1 MLKKIISIVPVA
13 MLSATLGA
21 NVQAATITV
30 QKGDTLWDLSHTHNT
45 SVENIKTLNHIT
57 TNLIHPGDV
66 LSIAQQYTV
75 KQGDTLWDIALNHQ
89 VTVSQIKEW
98 NQLHTD
104 LIHPGLN
111 LSIIDGTKTSTV
123 GTDTP
128 IKPEAHAAKETT
140 TSVTNNTTA
149 IESIPE
155 ETVSSTSKTA
165 LKDSAP
171 EATAPSTNNTASKEN
186 ASEATAPS
194 TSNTTSKEN
203 APEATAPSTNN
214 TASKENASE
223 ATAPSTSNTTSK
235 ENAPEA
241 TAPSTNN
248 TASKENA
255 PEATAPSTNN
265 TASKELIVEASAYT
279 ASCEGCSGVTATGI
293 NLKTNP
299 NAKVIS
305 VDPTVIPLG
314 SKVYVEGYGEAIAG
328 DTGGAIKGNRI
339 DVFFPSQQDAINFGV
354 KQLKITI
361 LD

>member
-13 MLSATLGA
+13 LLSATLGA
-21 NVQAATITV
+21 NAQAATINV
-30 QKGDTLWDLSHTHNT
+30 QKGDTLWDLSRAHHT

-66 LSIAQQYTV
+66 LTIAHQYTV

-89 VTVSQIKEW
+89 VSVSQIKEW

-104 LIHPGLN
+104 LIHPGLH
-111 LSIIDGTKTSTV
+111 LSIIDGTKMSKAV
-123 GTDTP
+123 TDKP
-128 IKPEAHAAKETT
+128 IKPAMDTT

-149 IESIPE
+149 MESKSE
-155 ETVSSTSKTA
+155 ATVSSTS
-165 LKDSAP
+165 
-171 EATAPSTNNTASKEN
+171 NTASKE
-186 ASEATAPS
+186 S
-194 TSNTTSKEN
+194 
-203 APEATAPSTNN
+203 
-214 TASKENASE
+214 
-223 ATAPSTSNTTSK
+223 
-235 ENAPEA
+235 APEA

-255 PEATAPSTNN
+255 PEAIAPSTNN
-265 TASKELIVEASAYT
+265 TTSKELIVEASAYT
-279 ASCEGCSGVTATGI
+279 ASCEGCSGITATGI

-299 NAKVIS
+299 NAKIIS
-305 VDPTVIPLG
+305 VDPAVIPLG

-328 DTGGAIKGNRI
+328 DTGGAIKGKRI

-354 KQLKITI
+354 KQLKVTI

>member
-13 MLSATLGA
+13 ILSATLGA
-21 NVQAATITV
+21 NAQAATITV
-30 QKGDTLWDLSHTHNT
+30 QKGDTLWDLSRAHNT

-57 TNLIHPGDV
+57 TNIIHPDDV
-66 LSIAQQYTV
+66 LTIAQQYTV
-75 KQGDTLWDIALNHQ
+75 KQGDTLWDIALDHQ

-104 LIHPGLN
+104 LIHPGFN
-111 LSIIDGTKTSTV
+111 LSIIDGTKKTSTAV
-123 GTDTP
+123 TD
-128 IKPEAHAAKETT
+128 KPMKPAAHAAKETT

-149 IESIPE
+149 MESKSK

-165 LKDSAP
+165 SKDSAP
-171 EATAPSTNNTASKEN
+171 EATAPSTS
-186 ASEATAPS
+186 
-194 TSNTTSKEN
+194 
-203 APEATAPSTNN
+203 
-214 TASKENASE
+214 
-223 ATAPSTSNTTSK
+223 
-235 ENAPEA
+235 
-241 TAPSTNN
+241 N

-279 ASCEGCSGVTATGI
+279 ASCEGCTGITATGI

-305 VDPTVIPLG
+305 VDPAVIPLG

-354 KQLKITI
+354 KKLKVTI
-361 LD
+361 LN

>member
-30 QKGDTLWDLSHTHNT
+30 QKGDTLWDLSRAHNT

-57 TNLIHPGDV
+57 TNLIQPGDV
-66 LSIAQQYTV
+66 LTIAQQYTV

-104 LIHPGLN
+104 LIHPGLH
-111 LSIIDGTKTSTV
+111 LSIIDGTKTNTAI
-123 GTDTP
+123 TDKP
-128 IKPEAHAAKETT
+128 IKPAKETT
-140 TSVTNNTTA
+140 TSVTNHKTA
-149 IESIPE
+149 MESKPE

-165 LKDSAP
+165 SKDRVP
-171 EATAPSTNNTASKEN
+171 EVTAPSTNNTAPKEN
-186 ASEATAPS
+186 TPEAIAPP
-194 TSNTTSKEN
+194 SNT
-203 APEATAPSTNN
+203 
-214 TASKENASE
+214 
-223 ATAPSTSNTTSK
+223 
-235 ENAPEA
+235 
-241 TAPSTNN
+241 
-248 TASKENA
+248 
-255 PEATAPSTNN
+255 

-279 ASCEGCSGVTATGI
+279 ASCEGCSGITATGI

-299 NAKVIS
+299 HAKVIS

-328 DTGGAIKGNRI
+328 DTGGAINGNRI

-354 KQLKITI
+354 KQLKVTI

>member
-1 MLKKIISIVPVA
+1 MIKKIISIVPVA

-21 NVQAATITV
+21 NAQAATITV
-30 QKGDTLWDLSHTHNT
+30 QKGDTLWDLSRAHNT

-66 LSIAQQYTV
+66 LTIAQQYTV
-75 KQGDTLWDIALNHQ
+75 KQGDTLWDIALDHQ

-111 LSIIDGTKTSTV
+111 LSIINGTKTNTAV
-123 GTDTP
+123 TDKA
-128 IKPEAHAAKETT
+128 IKPAAHAAKETT
-140 TSVTNNTTA
+140 TSVTNNTTVM
-149 IESIPE
+149 EGKPE
-155 ETVSSTSKTA
+155 ETVSSTSNTTS
-165 LKDSAP
+165 KDSA
-171 EATAPSTNNTASKEN
+171 
-186 ASEATAPS
+186 SEVAAPS
-194 TSNTTSKEN
+194 TS
-203 APEATAPSTNN
+203 
-214 TASKENASE
+214 
-223 ATAPSTSNTTSK
+223 
-235 ENAPEA
+235 
-241 TAPSTNN
+241 N

-255 PEATAPSTNN
+255 PEATAPSKNN

-279 ASCEGCSGVTATGI
+279 ASCEGCSGITATGI

-354 KQLKITI
+354 KQLKVTI